1 MRILPTDLQILNTIY
16 NQYYDKFISF
26 SKNDSDRSSKILIPI
41 DITLIA
47 KKLKVD
53 VDGVDF
59 DVLKGSTDALNT
71 VNSLVIEYM
80 PKSETRTEIHNFLS
94 DRGLTF
100 DFDSVGE
107 HSWGTVDGFFSK
119 KS

>member
-1 MRILPTDLQILNTIY
+1 VPVFRLDDVINILRLPSPT
-16 NQYYDKFISF
+16 
-26 SKNDSDRSSKILIPI
+26 
-41 DITLIA
+41 
-47 KKLKVD
+47 KLKVD

-59 DVLKGSTDALNT
+59 DVLKGSTNALNT

-100 DFDSVGE
+100 DFDSIGH
-107 HSWGTVDGFFSK
+107 HSWGTVDGFFSR